1 MEKLRAKY
9 RAAEAEIKDLT
20 REHQDQ
26 KAELPTSSEAKKKQW
41 NSVTK
46 SWRYF

>member
-1 MEKLRAKY
+1 MREIMEKLRAKY

-26 KAELPTSSEAKKKQW
+26 KAELLDIVRS
-41 NSVTK
+41 
-46 SWRYF
+46 